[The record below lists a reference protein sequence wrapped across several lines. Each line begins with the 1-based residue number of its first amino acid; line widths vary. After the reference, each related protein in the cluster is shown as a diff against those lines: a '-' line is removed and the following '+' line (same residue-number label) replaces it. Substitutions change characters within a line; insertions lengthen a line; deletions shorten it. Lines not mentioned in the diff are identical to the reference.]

1 MLLTENR
8 AFKAPLKLL
17 RHREEISLSTYFPA
31 GTTYFYGYPAGE
43 DSGFLN
49 RVVPKVEELVA
60 ARAFSCAGPKVSV
73 VSFTATHSS
82 MLGKNLLDELGIP
95 RLSPKQVTLLPKE
108 IDITVEGKQRNA
120 VIMQALKKTVSPGHL
135 VMAQPYTD
143 KSVANLY
150 QIPTQL
156 TTWLNDKN
164 NLDQYI
170 PAEFVPRRCAVY
182 LDGAQFAKKHAEIKL
197 PSVVKASASSAG
209 DGVYICQTKADLKQ
223 AVAEL
228 RDLTGAVLA
237 EQYIEIKRNYGIHF
251 GIPAAKDKSVDILG
265 INEQLT
271 SPQGEFLGGLINST
285 EFPEELADLETQ
297 LVREILP
304 KIRELGW
311 YGIGCFDV
319 LTDSAGQAYIIDCNF
334 RVTGMSAYHLLIV
347 NQIMQTPLLGFSA
360 EFTGT
365 QAELE
370 QILFPLAGRHS
381 KCKYLQLIAL
391 SRHGDTWHFNAALSF
406 NTPEQLQRRAILLLH
421 MGLQSR
427 ALSQIIQ
434 EN

>member
-1 MLLTENR
+1 MLLAEKR
-8 AFKAPLKLL
+8 SFKAPLTLL
-17 RHREEISLSTYFPA
+17 RQRSEISLSTYFPA

-60 ARAFSCAGPKVSV
+60 ARAFSCAGPSVSV
-73 VSFTATHSS
+73 VSFAATHSS
-82 MLGKNLLDELGIP
+82 TLGKDLLDELGIP
-95 RLSPKQVTLLPKE
+95 QLSPKQVMLLPKE
-108 IDITVEGKQRNA
+108 IDLSIEGNERNTVIKA
-120 VIMQALKKTVSPGHL
+120 ALKKTVAPGHL

-143 KSVANLY
+143 KAVADLY

-182 LDGAQFAKKHAEIKL
+182 MDGAQFAKKHAEIKL
-197 PSVVKASASSAG
+197 PSVVKATASSAG
-209 DGVYICQTKADLKQ
+209 DGIYICRTKADMKQ

-228 RDLTGAVLA
+228 RGIAGAVLA

-251 GIPAAKDKSVDILG
+251 GIPATKDKSVDILG

-285 EFPEELADLETQ
+285 EFPEELAGLETQ
-297 LVREILP
+297 LVTEILP

-319 LTDSAGQAYIIDCNF
+319 LTDEKGKAYIIDCNF

-347 NQIMQTPLLGFSA
+347 NQIMKTPLLGFAA

-365 QAELE
+365 QAEFE

-391 SRHGDTWHFNAALSF
+391 SRHGDSWHFNAALSF
-406 NTPEQLQRRAILLLH
+406 DTPEQLQRRAILLLH
-421 MGLQSR
+421 MGLQSQ
-427 ALSQIIQ
+427 ALNQIVH
-434 EN
+434 EA